1 LRFHRALSLR
11 DRDERTRGL
20 PETDSRKRSRNAE
33 TISGMKGGRE
43 ARAVASRAAASLPSE
58 SLTKRAGVRYRY
70 ARRLLLYQ
78 KRAIWH
84 TARSM
89 NSLH

>member
-1 LRFHRALSLR
+1 
-11 DRDERTRGL
+11 
-20 PETDSRKRSRNAE
+20 
-33 TISGMKGGRE
+33 MKGGRE
-43 ARAVASRAAASLPSE
+43 ARPVARAAASLPSE

-84 TARSM
+84 TARSV